1 MTLLTGEA
9 KERALIGNDIVD
21 NLFQGVELNET
32 LKSLEEVIRTLEF
45 MICLMGEKEQI
56 EKTVQRTESV
66 LSVIKYILNK
76 NKDYDISSM
85 VEIIR
90 YAKSYSANIKDWKSN

>member
-9 KERALIGNDIVD
+9 KERALIGNEIVD
-21 NLFQGVELNET
+21 NLFQGVDLNKT
-32 LKSLEEVIRTLEF
+32 LENLEDVIRILEF
-45 MICLMGEKEQI
+45 MICLMGEKKQI
-56 EKTVQRTESV
+56 EKTVQKAENI

-76 NKDYDISSM
+76 NKDYDINSM

-90 YAKSYSANIKDWKSN
+90 YAKSYSANIKDWKVT